1 MGKIGKK
8 LTKLLSKKQDKAK
21 PMYDFKS
28 QGAPPGTVTE
38 AEAAEKRQ
46 VHTIPIDSVKPN
58 ATQPRDVFNDEKLGE
73 LAASI
78 KAKGVLQPI
87 IYRQTP
93 QGNEII
99 AGERRWRASRL
110 AGLDQIP
117 AIERNVSDEEALE
130 LAIIENIQRDDLNPI
145 EKAKGFRALIDTY
158 SMTQQDVAD
167 GLGISRTSVANLMRL
182 LQLPDQ
188 VKELVSRETLSMGHA
203 RCLLAVDNPER
214 QITLAKRITKDGLSV
229 RETEALVYGD
239 KETPKKKKKAQP
251 ADPNIH
257 ALEKRFA
264 EALATRV
271 SIRNAKNNK
280 GRITIEYYNN
290 DDFLRIAERL
300 GIKL

>member
-21 PMYDFKS
+21 PMYDFRS
-28 QGAPPGTVTE
+28 QGPPPGTVTE
-38 AEAAEKRQ
+38 EEAAEKRQ

-87 IYRQTP
+87 IYRQTAK
-93 QGNEII
+93 GAEII

-110 AGLDQIP
+110 AGLNEIP

-145 EKAKGFRALIDTY
+145 EKAKGFRTLIDTY

-167 GLGISRTSVANLMRL
+167 RLGISRTSVANLMRL
-182 LQLPDQ
+182 LQLPEE
-188 VKELVSRETLSMGHA
+188 VKNFVSRETLSMGHA
-203 RCLLAVDNPER
+203 RCLLAVANPER
-214 QITLAKRITKDGLSV
+214 QISLAKRITRDGLSV
-229 RETEALVYGD
+229 RETEGLVYGA
-239 KETPKKKKKAQP
+239 KETPKKKKADTKR
-251 ADPNIH
+251 DPNIV
-257 ALEKRFA
+257 ALEKRFT

-271 SIRNAKNNK
+271 TIKNTKDNK
-280 GRITIEYYNN
+280 GRITIEYYSN
-290 DDFLRIAERL
+290 DDFMRIAELL